1 MRTRTLVVGIA
12 LIVAALAVTATR
24 AQEQPG
30 ILPSLL
36 VEVRGL
42 RAAIEQMASAGPR
55 VQLALGRLQ
64 LQEQRLNTLIVKLD
78 GIRDK
83 LVMNQ
88 RQAVQR
94 QQQMTQLEMA
104 VRDAPNAQER
114 EQANHM
120 IVMMKGEI
128 TDAQTEVQRLTVEEA
143 TTAAEI
149 SSEQNRWN
157 DFNQR
162 LEELERTLGVSRS
175 R

>member
-94 QQQMTQLEMA
+94 QQQMAQLEMA
-104 VRDAPNAQER
+104 VRDAPNAEER

-162 LEELERTLGVSRS
+162 LEELERALGRS

>member
-94 QQQMTQLEMA
+94 QQQMAQLEMA
-104 VRDAPNAQER
+104 VRDAPNAEER

-162 LEELERTLGVSRS
+162 LEELERALGKSR
-175 R
+175 